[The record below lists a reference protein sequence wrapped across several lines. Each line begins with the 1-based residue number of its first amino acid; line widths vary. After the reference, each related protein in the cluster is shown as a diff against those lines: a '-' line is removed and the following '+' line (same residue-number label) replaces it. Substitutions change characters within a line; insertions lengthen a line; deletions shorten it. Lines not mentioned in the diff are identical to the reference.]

1 MTARTAYT
9 LVAVLLL
16 GVSAAAFVSRNE
28 SRNDFIIR
36 QQVGDFEIDA
46 PDLNPPDLNGPDIDG
61 PDFQGP
67 NINGPS
73 LSWLDVAYTLLLVLS
88 VIALIVGVI
97 LVVRRF
103 GPGRADD
110 GVDARTIRLTDV
122 GHPDTSI
129 AGEEGWAAFERFCY
143 ALLQDPDPS
152 RAVRVVM
159 RYAEAGLGRL
169 DSRIADETPNEWLRR
184 VRRKHPDLALDLG
197 PIISSYQ
204 SVRFGDN
211 GVSPA
216 ERDGAVNALRSL
228 ARCACG
234 SIPPASPDPAV
245 ATPGGPS

>member
-1 MTARTAYT
+1 MTARTAYA
-9 LVAVLLL
+9 LAAVLVL

-36 QQVGDFEIDA
+36 QQVGNFEVDA
-46 PDLNPPDLNGPDIDG
+46 PELNPPDLNGPDIDG

-88 VIALIVGVI
+88 VIALIIGVI
-97 LVVRRF
+97 LVIRRF

-110 GVDARTIRLTDV
+110 GVDTRTIRLAGL
-122 GHPDTSI
+122 GHSDSHV

-143 ALLQDPDPS
+143 ALLQDPEPS
-152 RAVRVVM
+152 RAVRVAM

-169 DSRIADETPNEWLRR
+169 DSRIADETPNEWLRK
-184 VRRKHPDLALDLG
+184 VREVQPDLSVDLA

-216 ERDGAVNALRSL
+216 ERDAAVNSLRRL
-228 ARCACG
+228 ARNACG
-234 SIPPASPDPAV
+234 AIPPASPDPAS
-245 ATPGGPS
+245 ATPGGPT

>member
-9 LVAVLLL
+9 LAAVLLL
-16 GVSAAAFVSRNE
+16 GVLAAAFVSRNE
-28 SRNDFIIR
+28 SRDDFIIR

-61 PDFQGP
+61 PDFRGP
-67 NINGPS
+67 NIDGPS
-73 LSWLDVAYTLLLVLS
+73 LTWLDVAYTLLLVLS
-88 VIALIVGVI
+88 VIALVIGVI

-110 GVDARTIRLTDV
+110 GVDARTIRLSGLGHTDTPV
-122 GHPDTSI
+122 G
-129 AGEEGWAAFERFCY
+129 GEEGWAAFERFCY

-169 DSRIADETPNEWLRR
+169 TSRIADETPNEWLRR
-184 VRRKHPDLALDLG
+184 VRQEHPDLAVDLG
-197 PIISSYQ
+197 PIITSYQ

-211 GVSPA
+211 GASPA
-216 ERDGAVNALRSL
+216 ERDGAVNALRTL
-228 ARCACG
+228 ARRACG
-234 SIPPASPDPAV
+234 TIPPASPDPAG
-245 ATPGGPS
+245 AGSGGPP